1 MAGDLAA
8 LVADHDLARAD
19 PGGDAQ
25 HDQRDR
31 DRVAVLPDRDQRLL
45 IDARRCLLARVE
57 VLDRQL
63 PQRATLD
70 PQRLPDRLGAADDP
84 PLELGEAAVLEQI
97 IELLQR
103 RHLRYGHQATAAEA
117 THFALDAALLV
128 SALLAP
134 AGEDRLVQVVRA
146 QRDEAVLLD
155 AAPAAQHLPDRRAQV
170 VVAHDRERA
179 AAEVER
185 LHVCLQERLLA
196 RALERDHERGA
207 RVAGP
212 HQEQVDGPAH
222 AGDLHLRL
230 APVDLRLD
238 AGLVH
243 LRHEHLVDRLA
254 QLAPPPAHVVAHRRL
269 GDLRALLVHEAL
281 PDPLRRVPLLARRL
295 PISDQPLVDQRPVRA
310 QLRRRPAPKLGPYRP
325 LIDEWLI
332 ADREAPRK
340 QRHTAKR
347 IWQRLV
353 DEQGAEV
360 AETTVRDYVRR

>member
-134 AGEDRLVQVVRA
+134 AGGRSREGRR
-146 QRDEAVLLD
+146 RGRSGS
-155 AAPAAQHLPDRRAQV
+155 LPPPSP
-170 VVAHDRERA
+170 
-179 AAEVER
+179 
-185 LHVCLQERLLA
+185 
-196 RALERDHERGA
+196 GA
-207 RVAGP
+207 RTEG
-212 HQEQVDGPAH
+212 
-222 AGDLHLRL
+222 GD
-230 APVDLRLD
+230 VE
-238 AGLVH
+238 G
-243 LRHEHLVDRLA
+243 A
-254 QLAPPPAHVVAHRRL
+254 Q
-269 GDLRALLVHEAL
+269 
-281 PDPLRRVPLLARRL
+281 
-295 PISDQPLVDQRPVRA
+295 
-310 QLRRRPAPKLGPYRP
+310 
-325 LIDEWLI
+325 
-332 ADREAPRK
+332 
-340 QRHTAKR
+340 
-347 IWQRLV
+347 
-353 DEQGAEV
+353 
-360 AETTVRDYVRR
+360 